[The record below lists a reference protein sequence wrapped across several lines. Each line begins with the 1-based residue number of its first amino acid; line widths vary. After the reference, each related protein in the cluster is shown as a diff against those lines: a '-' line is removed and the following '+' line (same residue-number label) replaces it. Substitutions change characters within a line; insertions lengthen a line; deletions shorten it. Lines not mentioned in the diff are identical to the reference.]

1 MQYHEKI
8 KLFRHL
14 KGWSQEDVA
23 EQLAMSVGGYGAI
36 ERGATDVQLSRLKQ
50 IAGLFGI
57 ELAELF
63 GSEKSTIS
71 TNNGHAIGDN
81 FGYQYQPQQSHHWH
95 IHANDEIAELKHQL
109 EIAELKNKESEK
121 DLGYLKQ
128 LLELMDKKDK
138 I

>member
-1 MQYHEKI
+1 MQYFEKI

-36 ERGATDVQLSRLKQ
+36 ERGATDVQLSRLNQ
-50 IAGLFGI
+50 IAELFGI
-57 ELAELF
+57 ELAELLNT
-63 GSEKSTIS
+63 ENNTIHAS
-71 TNNGHAIGDN
+71 NGNSIINN
-81 FGYQYQPQQSHHWH
+81 FGYQHYWH
-95 IHANDEIAELKHQL
+95 IHTNDAVVELQHQL

-121 DLGYLKQ
+121 EVAYLKQ
-128 LLELMDKKDK
+128 MLELMDKKGK